1 MKYLSKDDLIAL
13 SFERFID
20 ESSEGNTDII
30 DDIETKSI
38 ALIKSYISS
47 KYNVKAIFDE
57 SDPLRDEILV
67 SILSTLVLYGVIRR
81 NAPRKVTTDLKEE
94 RDKALSTLEK
104 IATGRITL
112 HGLPL
117 PVDDAGSPVISNTL
131 WGNNTNEDF
140 YI

>member
-20 ESSEGNTDII
+20 ESSENDTDII

-38 ALIKSYISS
+38 ALIKSYIASR
-47 KYNVKAIFDE
+47 YNVALVFDE
-57 SDPLRDEILV
+57 ADPIRDEILV

-81 NAPRKVTTDLKEE
+81 NAPRKVSTDLKEE
-94 RDKALSTLEK
+94 RDNAYSILEK
-104 IATGRITL
+104 IATGRIKL

-117 PVDDAGSPVISNTL
+117 PVDETGGAVDSNTL

>member
-1 MKYLSKDDLIAL
+1 MKYIDKDDLISL

-20 ESSEGNTDII
+20 ESSENDTKILDE
-30 DDIETKSI
+30 IEATQI
-38 ALIKSYISS
+38 GIIKSLLASR
-47 KYNVKAIFDE
+47 YNVAAIFDE
-57 SDPLRDEILV
+57 TDPIKDEILTN
-67 SILSTLVLYGVIRR
+67 ILATLVLYGIIRR

-94 RDKALSTLEK
+94 RDRANSTLEK

-117 PVDDAGSPVISNTL
+117 PVDESGNGMNSNTL
-131 WGNNTNEDF
+131 YGNNTNEDF